1 MTIITIQQDYIEISG
16 HSDYDI
22 LGKDIVCSSIST
34 MIQFLI
40 LINDLDY
47 IEDNG
52 YYKVD
57 ITKATKHNIEA
68 FTNLIKQ
75 LEKQYPSNVKVIER
89 GKS

>member
-1 MTIITIQQDYIEISG
+1 MTNITIQQDYIEISG
-16 HSDYDI
+16 HSGYDVQ
-22 LGKDIVCSSIST
+22 GKDIVCSSIST

-47 IEDNG
+47 IEENG

-89 GKS
+89 GES

>member
-1 MTIITIQQDYIEISG
+1 MTTITISKDYIEISG
-16 HSDYDI
+16 HSNYAPQ
-22 LGKDIVCSSIST
+22 GADIVCSSIST

-57 ITKATKHNIEA
+57 ITKAIKHNIEA

-89 GKS
+89 G